1 MCPMT
6 IEQAKEKRE
15 KELKKQLNK
24 TNVISPIPGL
34 VITHKPQKQKK
45 KELAGNS
52 STATVNAVT
61 ASSSVNLNTDQNPIP
76 KQKSKSQQ
84 HQQQQPQQ
92 EEDIDEVENVT
103 DGVNNVQLDP
113 HQELSKKIKKLR
125 RKIREIEIIEE
136 RIQSG
141 ELLKPDKDQL
151 DKITR
156 RPHILHDIQ
165 ELERIRSKK

>member
-15 KELKKQLNK
+15 KELQKQLNK

-45 KELAGNS
+45 KESAGIS

-61 ASSSVNLNTDQNPIP
+61 ASSSVNLNTDQNPNP

-84 HQQQQPQQ
+84 HQQHQQ
-92 EEDIDEVENVT
+92 EEEEIDEVENLT

-136 RIQSG
+136 RIKSG

-156 RPHILHDIQ
+156 RPHILQDIQ